1 MALEIENIVN
11 KHESALKIYRGL
23 YLFADFL
30 AAFLILYLLF
40 VLFNMRDLFLMFSI
54 FEPYTGAKYNILG
67 FGIVFE
73 TIGLIFLAAVFSLIL
88 TFIRHY
94 RAEKKDSIALLE
106 EQYPLLKE
114 RLRTAYDNR
123 NVDNIIVRDLVGGV
137 VIDSKPLKSSS
148 FFDRRRFAK
157 ATLVIV
163 FTFSLLAYVSGTG
176 YQTTLSP
183 TDLNG
188 VVEKIPFVSD
198 SNSDLYSVEEN
209 GGTSNNSENQQ
220 ELFGE
225 PAVIV
230 VEGTEVDLTIPP
242 GSGQGF
248 TSQEEGEQTNQSFI
262 QSNLVNPEAVA
273 SQTYYDNLPEGYR
286 NVIQSYFEGLAEEEQ
301 GLSEK

>member
-1 MALEIENIVN
+1 M
-11 KHESALKIYRGL
+11 
-23 YLFADFL
+23 
-30 AAFLILYLLF
+30 
-40 VLFNMRDLFLMFSI
+40 
-54 FEPYTGAKYNILG
+54 
-67 FGIVFE
+67 
-73 TIGLIFLAAVFSLIL
+73 
-88 TFIRHY
+88 
-94 RAEKKDSIALLE
+94 
-106 EQYPLLKE
+106 
-114 RLRTAYDNR
+114 
-123 NVDNIIVRDLVGGV
+123 
-137 VIDSKPLKSSS
+137 
-148 FFDRRRFAK
+148 
-157 ATLVIV
+157 
-163 FTFSLLAYVSGTG
+163 LLAGSGST
-176 YQTTLSP
+176 YIAV
-183 TDLNG
+183 TDYHTDITPKELPQI
-188 VVEKIPFVSD
+188 VEKIPFVSD